1 MMNFRSKKN
10 RIRTVSR
17 TVVGERPRIF
27 GVILPVLLVLPLL
40 VLPILFGGSA
50 LALPANSISYTDTD
64 PHATTPQAATL
75 DGPLKTYVESMPG
88 PGSLVKIN
96 MVAIPAG
103 TITLGGKIITVK
115 PFWIA
120 DTETSWEQFD
130 VFLASGEPSPAYD
143 QTQFKPDAI
152 ARPSKSYILP
162 DLGWGHHGF
171 PAINISILNATMFC
185 RWLSAKTGHKYR
197 LPTEAEWE
205 YAARAGSKTDPTKA
219 EAAKGA
225 WYGDTRTH
233 PVGKKQ
239 PNGWKLYDMLGNV
252 GEWAIDPAGKPVL
265 CGPTFK
271 DPLDKVK
278 FSTKA
283 YQVPA
288 WQQTD
293 PQLPKSRWWLSDG
306 NFCGFRIVRE
316 P

>member
-1 MMNFRSKKN
+1 MNLFMMSVSGRENQHGNALQGVAKCRSGKFS
-10 RIRTVSR
+10 I
-17 TVVGERPRIF
+17 
-27 GVILPVLLVLPLL
+27 ILPALLVLAGSGTSASP
-40 VLPILFGGSA
+40 PHRPKPKQQSASSSA
-50 LALPANSISYTDTD
+50 LKSYALILPNS
-64 PHATTPQAATL
+64 
-75 DGPLKTYVESMPG
+75 V
-88 PGSLVKIN
+88 VKVN

-103 TITLGGKIITVK
+103 SITLSGKSTPVK

-120 DTETSWEQFD
+120 DTETSWEMFD
-130 VFLASGEPSPAYD
+130 LFLSSGEPSPAYD
-143 QTQFKPDAI
+143 QTKFKPDAI

-185 RWLSAKTGHKYR
+185 RWLSSKTGQKYR

-205 YAARAGSKTDPTKA
+205 YACRAGSKTDPTRA
-219 EAAKGA
+219 EVAKEA
-225 WYGDTRTH
+225 WFGDTRTH

-239 PNGWKLYDMLGNV
+239 PNAWKLYDMLGNV

-271 DPLDKVK
+271 DPADKVK
-278 FSTKA
+278 PSAKA

-316 P
+316 Q